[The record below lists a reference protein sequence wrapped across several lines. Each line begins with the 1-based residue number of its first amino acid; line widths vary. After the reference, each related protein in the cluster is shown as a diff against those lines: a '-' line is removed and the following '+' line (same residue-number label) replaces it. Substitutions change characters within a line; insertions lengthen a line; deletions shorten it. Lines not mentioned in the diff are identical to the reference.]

1 MSATHTSP
9 PAEPAAAPSR
19 RGARLRLSSRR
30 AGPRTLLLVKTL
42 GAITAVVVW
51 WFASAAS
58 RSPYVPSLERVLDS
72 AVSYWVTGAGQQD
85 LVSSLTNLFVGLG
98 LAIGLGV
105 AGGLLIGQNRLL
117 DRAVSPSLEFVRA
130 IPATALLPFA
140 MVVFGIG
147 TGMQIFL
154 ITLGCLF
161 PILLNVVDGC
171 RQVPATLHETTAG
184 FGITGWYRQVFVIL
198 PAVSARAAAGIR
210 IAIPL
215 GLILVV
221 TSEMV
226 GTTVGIGSVLNN
238 AQNSFNFVAVWSA
251 VLILGVLGVVL
262 NTVFAAIERRALRW
276 YDNERARS

>member
-1 MSATHTSP
+1 MTSVQDP
-9 PAEPAAAPSR
+9 VTRPARDAPRAR
-19 RGARLRLSSRR
+19 RARLVSRR
-30 AGPRTLLLVKTL
+30 AHPRTLSLVKAL
-42 GAITAVVVW
+42 GAITAVLVW

-72 AVSYWVTGAGQQD
+72 AYGYWVTGAGQED
-85 LVSSLTNLFVGLG
+85 FLASLGNLGAGLG
-98 LAIGLGV
+98 LAVVLGV
-105 AGGLLIGQNRLL
+105 GGGLLIGQHRLL
-117 DRAVSPSLEFVRA
+117 DRAVSPGLEFVRA

-147 TGMQIFL
+147 TGMQVFL

-171 RQVPATLHETTAG
+171 RQLPNALHETTAG
-184 FGITGWYRQVFVIL
+184 FGITGWYRQVFVVL

-226 GTTVGIGSVLNN
+226 GTTVGIGSVLNT

-262 NTVFAAIERRALRW
+262 NTLFAAIERRGLRW
-276 YDNERARS
+276 YENERSRT